1 MKLLGL
7 PRRYKR
13 MLQVAA
19 DVSLVWL
26 SLWLAFLVRLG
37 TEDMISPFGGHAWLF
52 IAAPL
57 VAIPLFIRF
66 GMYRAVM
73 RYLGND
79 ALIAIAKAVTISFP
93 RWSCRCWSIGTAP
106 RRRWCRVPWCSTTGG

>member
-37 TEDMISPFGGHAWLF
+37 TEDMISPFGGHA
-52 IAAPL
+52 
-57 VAIPLFIRF
+57 
-66 GMYRAVM
+66 
-73 RYLGND
+73 
-79 ALIAIAKAVTISFP
+79 
-93 RWSCRCWSIGTAP
+93 
-106 RRRWCRVPWCSTTGG
+106 

>member
-1 MKLLGL
+1 MLDNLRMKLLGL

-57 VAIPLFIRF
+57 VAIP
-66 GMYRAVM
+66 
-73 RYLGND
+73 
-79 ALIAIAKAVTISFP
+79 
-93 RWSCRCWSIGTAP
+93 
-106 RRRWCRVPWCSTTGG
+106 CSSASACTGR